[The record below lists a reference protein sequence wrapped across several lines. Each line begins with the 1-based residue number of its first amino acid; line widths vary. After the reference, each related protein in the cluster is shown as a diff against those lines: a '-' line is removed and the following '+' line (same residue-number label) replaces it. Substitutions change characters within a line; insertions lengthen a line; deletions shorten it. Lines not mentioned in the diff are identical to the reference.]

1 VKENN
6 FDNLLRGHVSQ
17 SLQEFNNVYSEEM
30 TEWLFATK
38 DFGLDIVSLNV
49 QRGRD
54 HQIPGYTTYKHL
66 CGFGPT
72 STWNDMKQFIDSEH
86 VHRLT
91 HTYKSP
97 EDVDTYIAMS
107 MERPVSGTLLGPTTK
122 CLIQQQFKA
131 LQMGDR
137 FFFTNPGL
145 FSDVELN
152 RIKSQSLASIMCA
165 NADDATSLRLQ
176 PNVFKKPDLH
186 SNPLK
191 LCSTYSRF
199 ELDMIPSG
207 SEVVDANQFV
217 DENQFGQVPML
228 PFTHELDDSDLML
241 TMYEEDVPSSSFSS
255 GDWKNPD
262 LDLGHVQQDLDLY
275 GGETSH
281 EIQLEEKY

>member
-1 VKENN
+1 MKKIAS
-6 FDNLLRGHVSQ
+6 NL
-17 SLQEFNNVYSEEM
+17 
-30 TEWLFATK
+30 T
-38 DFGLDIVSLNV
+38 
-49 QRGRD
+49 
-54 HQIPGYTTYKHL
+54 L
-66 CGFGPT
+66 CY
-72 STWNDMKQFIDSEH
+72 
-86 VHRLT
+86 L
-91 HTYKSP
+91 
-97 EDVDTYIAMS
+97 
-107 MERPVSGTLLGPTTK
+107 
-122 CLIQQQFKA
+122 
-131 LQMGDR
+131 GDR

-191 LCSTYSRF
+191 LCSTYPRF
-199 ELDMIPSG
+199 ELDSMPSGKVFKRGFYSNSKFETNAFEIVLG

-262 LDLGHVQQDLDLY
+262 LDLGHVQQDLDLH